1 LQQIGAGTRLW
12 WRATRSLVPQAGSL
26 FVGARPNFPPNGT
39 RAQRRRGQRWRLS
52 SVVVLSAAVVLGAIT
67 LLIQT
72 DPRGE
77 GRDLR
82 SLLAEAEKLAVMAGL
97 GIEQVSVVGHRF
109 TPDGDIFD
117 ALRLNEAR
125 SIVGFDS
132 HAAQQR
138 IEALPWVASA
148 SIARILP
155 DRLEVVIT
163 ERVAAAVWQQDGK
176 AHLIDRTGRVLG
188 VVGNDMIPDL
198 PRIAGRG
205 APAQWAALLEVL
217 EQEPQ
222 ILERLEIAERIGE
235 RRWTLRL
242 AGAVGILLPEAGE
255 RSALE
260 RLTKLELLRRA
271 GRGAEIDLRV
281 AHRILVRE
289 AATQRQDRT

>member
-1 LQQIGAGTRLW
+1 MR
-12 WRATRSLVPQAGSL
+12 
-26 FVGARPNFPPNGT
+26 ARPKFPPIVHGSH
-39 RAQRRRGQRWRLS
+39 AQRRREQRWRLS
-52 SVVVLSAAVVLGAIT
+52 SVFVLSIAVLLGAIT
-67 LLIQT
+67 LLVQT
-72 DPRGE
+72 APHRE
-77 GRDLR
+77 ARNLHA
-82 SLLAEAEKLAVMAGL
+82 LFAEAEKLAAMVGL

-117 ALRLNEAR
+117 ALRLSEAR

-148 SIARILP
+148 NIARILP

-176 AHLIDRTGRVLG
+176 AHLIDRSGRILG
-188 VVGNDMIPDL
+188 VVGNDAIPDL

-205 APAQWAALLEVL
+205 APAQWATLLEVL
-217 EQEPQ
+217 EQQPQ
-222 ILERLEIAERIGE
+222 ILKRLEIAERIGE

-260 RLTKLELLRRA
+260 LLTKLELLQRA
-271 GRGAEIDLRV
+271 APGTEIDLRV

-289 AATQRQDRT
+289 AATQRQDRN

>member
-1 LQQIGAGTRLW
+1 
-12 WRATRSLVPQAGSL
+12 VPQAGSL

-117 ALRLNEAR
+117 ALRLTEAR

>member
-1 LQQIGAGTRLW
+1 
-12 WRATRSLVPQAGSL
+12 
-26 FVGARPNFPPNGT
+26 
-39 RAQRRRGQRWRLS
+39 LS

-117 ALRLNEAR
+117 ALRLTEAR

>member
-1 LQQIGAGTRLW
+1 
-12 WRATRSLVPQAGSL
+12 VPQAGSL

>member
-1 LQQIGAGTRLW
+1 
-12 WRATRSLVPQAGSL
+12 VPQAGSL

-117 ALRLNEAR
+117 ALRLTEAR

-242 AGAVGILLPEAGE
+242 AGAVGILLPEAGA